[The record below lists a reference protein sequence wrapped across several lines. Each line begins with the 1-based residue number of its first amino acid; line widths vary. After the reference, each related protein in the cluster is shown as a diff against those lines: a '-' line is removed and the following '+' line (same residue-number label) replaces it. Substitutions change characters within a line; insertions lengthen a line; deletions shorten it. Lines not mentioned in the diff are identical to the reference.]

1 MHKHLEVDRI
11 QERRTSLIKQNLNDT
26 KKQPKMSQK
35 DKVAKKKK
43 KKSLNKVQ
51 TKAKYKSMKT
61 QETRITLEEAW
72 LKHGGSTERQEG
84 AHWKEG
90 NHTNDT

>member
-43 KKSLNKVQ
+43 R
-51 TKAKYKSMKT
+51 A
-61 QETRITLEEAW
+61 
-72 LKHGGSTERQEG
+72 
-84 AHWKEG
+84 
-90 NHTNDT
+90 